1 MDLIRINVC
10 IDLILNMR
18 NRSLHRILLCNSE
31 RRFFPHKW
39 LVIVHLCLSG
49 FHMILNIFSDFFELF
64 ARTVLVGTHK
74 CTISVI
80 ELLAY
85 SFPLR
90 LAFRRVL
97 MLAAMVLV
105 QAHV

>member
-1 MDLIRINVC
+1 MDLIRIKLF
-10 IDLILNMR
+10 IELILNMHS
-18 NRSLHRILLCNSE
+18 RSLHRILPNNSE
-31 RRFFPHKW
+31 RLLFFVLK
-39 LVIVHLCLSG
+39 VIAGICLSV

-85 SFPLR
+85 SFLC
-90 LAFRRVL
+90 LAFWAVL
-97 MLAAMVLV
+97 ILAAMVIV